1 MGALLGVGGVGILIG
16 AGTGSPKIIHAVA
29 REYADIGPRRS
40 ISALVGTSILAQVA
54 SIIGIPIS
62 FNAAILGGVIG
73 SGFATSDQNI
83 SFEKITKTG
92 LSWVVSFL
100 LSFGI
105 VYMLEL
111 VI

>member
-1 MGALLGVGGVGILIG
+1 M
-16 AGTGSPKIIHAVA
+16 
-29 REYADIGPRRS
+29 
-40 ISALVGTSILAQVA
+40 GTSILAQVA

-73 SGFATSDQNI
+73 SGFATSEQNI
-83 SFEKITKTG
+83 SFEKVIKTG
-92 LSWVVSFL
+92 ASWVVSFI

-105 VYMLEL
+105 VYILEL